1 MELIKKHNYEDPLHM
16 KGDPFGAADA
26 KVAHVNQLINE
37 VNGNTASVD
46 SLTSRVETLENTPG
60 EYYITGYFQILPDAS
75 FNTAIIRHNTPIS
88 NLENCLKLYVP
99 VSTQAPCNI
108 IIGYSN
114 AGDVGNSILLTDQSG
129 DYAVSSYEMHSIN
142 LTPTRYMVDL
152 FSGWNLPLIDIVTSP
167 DFNGTNYT
175 VSEPVISI
183 IRSRALASGTITYT
197 LMPDANALDGE
208 SGDFFKFELRFS
220 KLTFEEI

>member
-1 MELIKKHNYEDPLHM
+1 MELIKKYNYEDPLHM

-37 VNGNTASVD
+37 VNSNTTSIT
-46 SLTSRVETLENTPG
+46 SLTGRVETLENTPG
-60 EYYITGYFQILPDAS
+60 EYYITGYFQILPDS
-75 FNTAIIRHNTPIS
+75 TFDTTIVRHNTPIS

-99 VSTQAPCNI
+99 ISAQAPCNI

-114 AGDVGNSILLTDQSG
+114 TADVGTSILLTDQTG
-129 DYAVSSYEMHSIN
+129 DYAISTYEMHSIN

-152 FSGWNLPLIDIVTSP
+152 FSGWNLSLIDIVTSP

-175 VSEPVISI
+175 VSEPQIAGIRTRVFVGGNVI
-183 IRSRALASGTITYT
+183 YT
-197 LMPDANALDGE
+197 AMPDANGLDGE

-220 KLTFEEI
+220 KLQFEQI